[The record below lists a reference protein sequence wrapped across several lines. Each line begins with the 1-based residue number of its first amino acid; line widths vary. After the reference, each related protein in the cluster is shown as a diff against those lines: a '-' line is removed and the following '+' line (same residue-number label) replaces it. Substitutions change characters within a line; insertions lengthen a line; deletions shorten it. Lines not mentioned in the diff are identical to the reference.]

1 MDINKRA
8 IYETI
13 MNAVSIEVKN
23 AIDSGSIYEMAKK
36 INKPSGW
43 SRKNTKKRKVSNQYL
58 VGDVFDRT
66 SGTYRQEDEYSD
78 SNYEGFIYD
87 KEGNEYKVYG
97 YATQGDAGR
106 IAGGS
111 TNYRVVISGD
121 DLKITLTGYTAIFSN
136 GSGTSIIPDIEAGY
150 YLEDYLAINRYSIAS
165 SKTDKIEELIA
176 AGDANAKSYSAN
188 KKEKQENKDL
198 AFAQRYVEFRFANYT
213 CSTSSSKL
221 QINIGRLT
229 NGGDKEQMAKLEEI
243 IAPFIEK
250 LLEGSFKLSID
261 KLYGLKVGIAWDKE
275 MTDKY
280 DIKPAID
287 VKKRNLVYIKTD
299 TKIKNGEVK
308 YIKSILDTPVTLR
321 LPKTIQCKYKDAS
334 PELQKILDEVSKHFK
349 AKNKK
354 SRASWIKDK
363 SDSYYS
369 EYTNAYWGT
378 RKYTRA
384 QANDLAKSAWE
395 SFMSEYDTEFMKN
408 RNEWLSIDVET
419 LSEYISKVNADY
431 TVKAKTPDTAI
442 NDLPETTLEEKQRG
456 KSTELSKAAWN
467 AAYDKMKAWH
477 EGTRK
482 QNIGA
487 MSDAKL
493 KHNYNVCK
501 ELGFD
506 KEMEILKDEADKRN
520 IVLESVNYDKL
531 TKRDLLKIYRKNN

>member
-1 MDINKRA
+1 MGTNKRA

-43 SRKNTKKRKVSNQYL
+43 SRKNTKKRKVSNQYI
-58 VGDVFDRT
+58 VGDVYDRT

-87 KEGNEYKVYG
+87 KEGNEYNVYG

-111 TNYRVVISGD
+111 TNYRVVISGGG
-121 DLKITLTGYTAIFSN
+121 LKITLTGYSAIFSN
-136 GSGTSIIPDIEAGY
+136 GSGTSIIPDIEAGH
-150 YLEDYLAINRYSIAS
+150 YLEDYLAKNRYSIAS
-165 SKTDKIEELIA
+165 SKTDKIEELID
-176 AGDANAKSYSAN
+176 AGDTNAKSYSAN

-198 AFAQRYVEFRFANYT
+198 AFAQRYVQFNFVNYE
-213 CSTSSSKL
+213 CPSSSSEPR
-221 QINIGRLT
+221 INIGRLT
-229 NGGDKEQMAKLEEI
+229 NNGDKEQMSKLEEI
-243 IAPFIEK
+243 ITPFIEK
-250 LLEGSFKLSID
+250 LLEGSFKLSMD
-261 KLYGLKVGIAWDKE
+261 KLYGLRLAIAWDSE

-280 DIKPAID
+280 NIKPAID

-299 TKIKNGEVK
+299 TKIKKDDVK
-308 YIKSILDTPVTLR
+308 YITTILDTPVTLR
-321 LPKTIQCKYKDAS
+321 LPKTISCKYKNAS
-334 PELQKILDEVSKHFK
+334 PELQAILDEVSKQFK

-384 QANDLAKSAWE
+384 QANELAKSAWE
-395 SFMSEYDTEFMKN
+395 TFMAKYDVEFMKD
-408 RNEWLSIDVET
+408 RNDWLNVDVET
-419 LSEYISKVNADY
+419 LSEYISKINADY

-442 NDLPETTLEEKQRG
+442 NDLPETTIDEKQQRG
-456 KSTELSKAAWN
+456 KATELSKAAWN

-506 KEMEILKDEADKRN
+506 KEMKILKDEADKRN
-520 IVLESVNYDKL
+520 IVLESVNYNKL
-531 TKRDLLKIYRKNN
+531 TRRDLLRIYLNR

>member
-1 MDINKRA
+1 MKTIKDFITEAKA
-8 IYETI
+8 IR
-13 MNAVSIEVKN
+13 
-23 AIDSGSIYEMAKK
+23 
-36 INKPSGW
+36 PSGW
-43 SRKNTKKRKVSNQYL
+43 SRKNTTKRKVSNVYL
-58 VGDVFDRT
+58 GGDVYDRT

-111 TNYRVVISGD
+111 TDYQVVISGN
-121 DLKITLTGYTAIFSN
+121 DLKIILTGYTAIFSN

-150 YLEDYLAINRYSIAS
+150 YLEDYLAINKYSISS

-176 AGDANAKSYSAN
+176 AGDPNAKSYNAN

-198 AFAQRYVEFRFANYT
+198 AFAKRYVEFKYANYVCT
-213 CSTSSSKL
+213 TSSSEP

-229 NGGDKEQMAKLEEI
+229 NNGDKEQMSKLEEI

-261 KLYGLKVGIAWDKE
+261 KLYGLKVDIAWDKE

-287 VKKRNLVYIKTD
+287 VKKKNLVYIKTD
-299 TKIKNGEVK
+299 SKIKNSEVK
-308 YIKSILDTPVTLR
+308 HIKTILDTPVTLR
-321 LPKTIQCKYKDAS
+321 LPKTISCKYKDAS
-334 PELQKILDEVSKHFK
+334 TELQEILNEVSKQFK

-354 SRASWIKDK
+354 SKASWIKAT

-369 EYTNAYWGT
+369 EYSNPYWGT

-384 QANDLAKSAWE
+384 QANELAKSAWE
-395 SFMSEYDTEFMKN
+395 SFMSEHDTEFMKD
-408 RNEWLSIDVET
+408 RNGWLSIDVET
-419 LSEYISKVNADY
+419 LSEYMSKINVDY
-431 TVKAKTPDTAI
+431 EVKAKTPDTSI
-442 NDLPETTLEEKQRG
+442 NDLPETEIVEKPQRG
-456 KSTELSKAAWN
+456 KNFTMSKGAKD

-493 KHNYNVCK
+493 KYNYSVCK
-501 ELGFD
+501 ELGFE
-506 KEMEILKDEADKRN
+506 KEMEILQKEADRRQIN
-520 IVLESVNYDKL
+520 INESF
-531 TKRDLLKIYRKNN
+531 KNLIEYIK

>member
-1 MDINKRA
+1 MGTNKRA

-66 SGTYRQEDEYSD
+66 SGTCRQEDEYSD

-87 KEGNEYKVYG
+87 KEGNEYTVYG

-111 TNYRVVISGD
+111 TNYRVIISGN

-213 CSTSSSKL
+213 CTTSSSKL

-229 NGGDKEQMAKLEEI
+229 NGGDKEQMSKLEEI

-250 LLEGSFKLSID
+250 LLEGSFKLSLD

-334 PELQKILDEVSKHFK
+334 PELQKILDEVSKQFK

-395 SFMSEYDTEFMKN
+395 SFMNEYDTEFMKN
-408 RNEWLSIDVET
+408 RNEWVSIDVET

-442 NDLPETTLEEKQRG
+442 NDLPETTIDEKQQRG
-456 KSTELSKAAWN
+456 KTTELSKASWN

-506 KEMEILKDEADKRN
+506 KEMEILKGEADKRN
-520 IVLESVNYDKL
+520 IVLESANYNKL
-531 TKRDLLKIYRKNN
+531 TRRDLLKIYRK